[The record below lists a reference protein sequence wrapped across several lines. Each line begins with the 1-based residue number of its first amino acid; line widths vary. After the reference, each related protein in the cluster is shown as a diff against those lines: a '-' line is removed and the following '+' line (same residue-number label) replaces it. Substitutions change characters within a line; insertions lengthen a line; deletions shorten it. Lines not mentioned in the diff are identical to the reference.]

1 MDAPKS
7 LAVRLELLRLAIRNR
22 LTRHPVVDATSDVV
36 VTMTTHR
43 ARVPSVYLA
52 LESIARGRVRP
63 GRLLLWID
71 DPAILAATP
80 RTWRRLERRGV
91 EILSAER
98 HGVHTKWHPYVR
110 AVARHERPL
119 VTADDDMIYP
129 EGWLEGLMAAHAD
142 HPDEILCYRAHRIRF
157 DGDVM
162 ASYPTWSPC
171 RDQLPTLANFGTSVS
186 GQLFPPRLLDYVA
199 RAGTSFHDLCP
210 RSDDIWLH
218 VCAVRAG
225 VPVRQIVPEP
235 IHFEFIPQTQGVA
248 LHLTN
253 FSRDNDVQIGSTYTA
268 EDVAKIRA
276 TVP

>member
-22 LTRHPVVDATSDVV
+22 LTRRPAVDVTSDVV

-71 DPAILAATP
+71 DPQILAATP

-91 EILSAER
+91 EILAAER
-98 HGVHTKWHPYVR
+98 HGVHTKWFPYVGS
-110 AVARHERPL
+110 VARHGRPL

-129 EGWLEGLMAAHAD
+129 EGWLAGLVTAHAE
-142 HPDEILCYRAHRIRF
+142 HPDEIVCYRAHRIRF

-186 GQLFPPRLLDYVA
+186 GQLFPPRFLEYVA
-199 RAGTSFHDLCP
+199 RAGTSFRDVCP
-210 RSDDIWLH
+210 KSDDIWLH
-218 VCAVRAG
+218 ACAVRLG
-225 VPVRQIVPEP
+225 MPVRQIVPEP
-235 IHFEFIPQTQGVA
+235 IHFEFIPRTQAVA

-253 FSRDNDVQIGSTYTA
+253 FSRDNDVQLAATYTA

-276 TVP
+276 SVP